1 LAVAAALDVGLATMI
16 LGGLVVGAFTA
27 SAGYVY
33 ALYANKRWDVPLRE
47 SAGLTDEDSKR
58 IDSRDPAT
66 LPALWLSLL
75 PILLPV
81 VTISVAATVEA
92 RGMTGGWVGIVRT
105 LGDKNISLTIAAG
118 IGLLMMFMQP
128 ACAKGSTG
136 KAVAEALASAGVII
150 LVTSAGGAFGY
161 VLRQTDIAASIS
173 HLVPA
178 GKLAILPL
186 AFLLAA
192 LVRTAQGSATVAMI
206 TSAGIVSPLAV
217 GVNLGFHPVYLA
229 LAIGCG
235 SKPVMWMND
244 SGFWIIGKMSGFTE
258 GETLKTA
265 TVMMA
270 VMGVVGL
277 VVVMIGAWVI
287 PLV

>member
-1 LAVAAALDVGLATMI
+1 
-16 LGGLVVGAFTA
+16 
-27 SAGYVY
+27 
-33 ALYANKRWDVPLRE
+33 
-47 SAGLTDEDSKR
+47 
-58 IDSRDPAT
+58 
-66 LPALWLSLL
+66 
-75 PILLPV
+75 LPV

-92 RGMTGGWVGIVRT
+92 RGMTGAWVGVVRT

-178 GKLAILPL
+178 GKLTILPL

-277 VVVMIGAWVI
+277 VVVMIGAWVF